1 MQNACKCRRFVLVGG
16 LPSAQNRQEHGLF
29 DARRQPLGTLRQH
42 EIVAVDH
49 LRLRHVAQQF
59 LKLR

>member
-1 MQNACKCRRFVLVGG
+1 MQNACKCRRVVLVDGSS
-16 LPSAQNRQEHGLF
+16 LSPEPMHKLI
-29 DARRQPLGTLRQH
+29 DARCESLGALRQD
-42 EIVAVDH
+42 EIVAVNH

>member
-1 MQNACKCRRFVLVGG
+1 MQNACKCRRFVLVDGSS
-16 LPSAQNRQEHGLF
+16 LSPEPMHKLI
-29 DARRQPLGTLRQH
+29 DARCESLGALCQH
-42 EIVAVDH
+42 EIIAVDH

>member
-1 MQNACKCRRFVLVGG
+1 MQNACKCRRFVLAGG
-16 LPSAQNRQEHGLF
+16 SLLSPEPVHKLI
-29 DARRQPLGTLRQH
+29 DARCESLGALRQH
-42 EIVAVDH
+42 KIIAVDH

>member
-1 MQNACKCRRFVLVGG
+1 MQNACKCRRFVLVDGSS
-16 LPSAQNRQEHGLF
+16 LSPEPMHKLI
-29 DARRQPLGTLRQH
+29 DARCESLGALRQH

-49 LRLRHVAQQF
+49 LRLRHVTEQF

>member
-16 LPSAQNRQEHGLF
+16 LPSAQNRQEHGLL
-29 DARRQPLGTLRQH
+29 DARRQPLGALCQH
-42 EIVAVDH
+42 EIIAVDH

>member
-16 LPSAQNRQEHGLF
+16 VPSAQNRQEHGLF
-29 DARRQPLGTLRQH
+29 DARRQPLGALCQY
-42 EIVAVDH
+42 EVIAVDH